1 MNAFVLA
8 GGQSSRM
15 GRDKALLEITGR
27 PLVEH
32 VLDLLRSLDL
42 SPRICGSR
50 PDLARFAE
58 VVPDNFPQSGPLA
71 GIEAALAVSDSELNL
86 FVPVDLPGLPGGF
99 LRWMMTRAERSQ
111 AVATIPRYGG
121 RPQPLC
127 AVYSRRLI
135 DGLRRSLAA
144 GDFKV
149 RVALQAAVA
158 WLGEAVDEFDV
169 ESVASALPE
178 GEWPSHPPLTDWFR
192 NVNTPADYES
202 LRLALEQKAVIQNT
216 ENR

>member
-8 GGQSSRM
+8 GGQSTRM
-15 GRDKALLEITGR
+15 GRDKALLEIDSR

-32 VLDLLRSLDL
+32 ALDLLRGLDL
-42 SPRICGSR
+42 SPRICGAR

-86 FVPVDLPGLPGGF
+86 FVPVDLPGLPPGF
-99 LRWMMTRAERSQ
+99 LQWMMARAEKSQ

-121 RPQPLC
+121 RNQPLC
-127 AVYSRRLI
+127 AVYSRRLLE
-135 DGLRRSLAA
+135 GLRRSLAT
-144 GDFKV
+144 GDCKV
-149 RVALQAAVA
+149 IVALHEAAA
-158 WLGEAVDEFDV
+158 SLGEGLDEFDV
-169 ESVASALPE
+169 ESVASALPPS
-178 GEWPSHPPLTDWFR
+178 EWPSHPALANWFR

-202 LRLALEQKAVIQNT
+202 LRAALEQKPAIH
-216 ENR
+216 